1 MKVTVKLFATL
12 REGHFEEEVK
22 QFDPDFTVG
31 QVLEDLNI
39 PESEVKIIF
48 VNNRHAG
55 MDRGLCDG
63 DVLAIFPPI
72 GGG

>member
-1 MKVTVKLFATL
+1 MKVKIKLFATL
-12 REGHFEEEVK
+12 REGLFEEEVR
-22 QFDPDFTVG
+22 QYNPETNVG
-31 QVLEDLNI
+31 QILDDLNI
-39 PESEVKIIF
+39 PEGEVKVVF

-55 MDRGLCDG
+55 IDRELRDG

>member
-12 REGHFEEEVK
+12 RDGRFEEEVR
-22 QFDPDFTVG
+22 QYGPQTTVG
-31 QVLEDLNI
+31 QVLENLNI
-39 PESEVKIIF
+39 PETEVKIVF

-55 MDRGLCDG
+55 IDRKLRDG
-63 DVLAIFPPI
+63 DVMALFPPI

>member
-1 MKVTVKLFATL
+1 MKVKVKLFATL
-12 REGHFEEEVK
+12 SKGRFEEEVR
-22 QFDPDFTVG
+22 QYDPEFTVG
-31 QVLEDLNI
+31 QVLDDLNI
-39 PESEVKIIF
+39 PESEVKVVF

-55 MDRGLCDG
+55 IDRVLSDA